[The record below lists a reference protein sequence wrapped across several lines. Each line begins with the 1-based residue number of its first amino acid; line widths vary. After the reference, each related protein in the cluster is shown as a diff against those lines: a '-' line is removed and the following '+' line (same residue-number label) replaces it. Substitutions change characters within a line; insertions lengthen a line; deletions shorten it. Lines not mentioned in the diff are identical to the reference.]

1 MPRVTFIRYW
11 RATEPEW
18 DRVRAPWIVRIAV
31 RWVMII
37 LGMLAAEAAVNEIY
51 EPDRFFIHGW
61 EPLLAGAAIFMAVR
75 AVLRPV
81 LLFLGCFLQVI
92 TLGLFI
98 FVINALI
105 LVFTE
110 QVASAL
116 GLALE
121 IDGFVPAFLG
131 ALVISGVSFLLSRI
145 LRWNPLAGYR
155 LT

>member
-37 LGMLAAEAAVNEIY
+37 VGMQAAEAVVNEIY
-51 EPDRFFIHGW
+51 EPDRFFIDGW
-61 EPLLAGAAIFMAVR
+61 EPLLVGAAIFMVVR

-81 LLFLGCFLQVI
+81 LLFLGCVLQVI

-98 FVINALI
+98 FVVNALI
-105 LVFTE
+105 LILTE
-110 QVASAL
+110 QAVAAL
-116 GLALE
+116 GLGYE
-121 IDGFVPAFLG
+121 IDGLAPAFLG
-131 ALVISGVSFLLSRI
+131 ALVISGVSFLLSRL